1 MVFKAGY
8 RGVPKELLDI
18 IWGYDNRNKVLFN
31 RCLSQLLQTSNKMR
45 CMDMIRHEK
54 YLHNIYVTF
63 MRPRIIYNS
72 YQKIPKYGAKFQVYE
87 YILYRRHLYNIV
99 DLHTDNMKCYNL
111 KPINQI
117 NTQSS

>member
-18 IWGYDNRNKVLFN
+18 IWSYDNRNKLLFN

-72 YQKIPKYGAKFQVYE
+72 YQKIPKYGEKFQVYE

-111 KPINQI
+111 TPLKI
-117 NTQSS
+117 